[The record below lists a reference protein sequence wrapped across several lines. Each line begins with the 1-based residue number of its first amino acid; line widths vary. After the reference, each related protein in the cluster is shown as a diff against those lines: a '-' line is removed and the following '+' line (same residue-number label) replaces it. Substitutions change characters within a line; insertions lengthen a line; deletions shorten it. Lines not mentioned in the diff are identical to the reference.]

1 VLTPHS
7 HQITGALFLAGRKSA
22 LLADEPRVGKSGAAI
37 MAADLNLEAR
47 ILVVTTASGRAIW
60 KKAFSDWSTFGRTIC
75 VLPGRLTDGPL
86 VAIVSWSGITE
97 ANTRA
102 ALLARQWDR
111 VILDES
117 HYAKSIETKR
127 TQAAYGNFL
136 NDGQTVDAATALV
149 RKAGERVWPLTG
161 TPMPNAP
168 NDLYPMLR
176 SLRPECLLA
185 DTGKGWPDVTK
196 YQTFLHRYCVVRM
209 KKISNFRK
217 IPVVVGGRNLPEL
230 RARIGDFMLRRTQQD
245 VGILEPIY
253 DTLPLT
259 VSPAMLRE
267 AEKDLD
273 RSAILTAAQEGNTK
287 ELEMHLGPL
296 RRITGAIKAKAVV
309 KAVLEEF
316 ECGLDKIVL
325 AYWHKEVG
333 DILAEGL
340 SRVGVVGFDGSVD
353 LQNRQKA
360 VEQFSTDPK
369 THVFLGQI
377 AAAGEAIDLSAAA
390 NLLFVETA
398 MQPAQMKQMSLRI
411 TNTQQTRQAL
421 VRVAALEGS
430 IDEALQTLLMR
441 KWAAIREVLAT

>member
-1 VLTPHS
+1 
-7 HQITGALFLAGRKSA
+7 
-22 LLADEPRVGKSGAAI
+22 
-37 MAADLNLEAR
+37 
-47 ILVVTTASGRAIW
+47 
-60 KKAFSDWSTFGRTIC
+60 
-75 VLPGRLTDGPL
+75 

>member
-1 VLTPHS
+1 
-7 HQITGALFLAGRKSA
+7 
-22 LLADEPRVGKSGAAI
+22 
-37 MAADLNLEAR
+37 MAADLNIEAR
-47 ILVVTTASGRAIW
+47 ILVVTTASGRAVW
-60 KKAFSDWSTFGRTIC
+60 KRAFGDWSTLRRTIC
-75 VLPGRLTDGPL
+75 VLPGVMADGPL

-97 ANTRA
+97 PKTRA
-102 ALLARQWDR
+102 ALLARNWDR
-111 VILDES
+111 IILDES

-127 TQAAYGNFL
+127 TQAAYGMFL
-136 NDGQTVDAATALV
+136 EDGLIVDAATALV
-149 RKAGERVWPLTG
+149 RKAKECVWPLTG

-176 SLRPECLLA
+176 SLRPDCLKA
-185 DTGKGWPDVTK
+185 DPEKGWPDVTK
-196 YQTFLHRYCVVRM
+196 YQSFLHRYCVVRM
-209 KKISNFRK
+209 KKLSNWRK

-245 VGILEPIY
+245 VGIREPIY
-253 DTLPLT
+253 DTLPLS
-259 VSPAMLRE
+259 VSPSMLRE

-273 RSAILTAAQEGNTK
+273 REKILTAARDGSTK

-309 KAVLEEF
+309 DFVKEEF

-333 DILAEGL
+333 QILAQGL
-340 SRVGVVGFDGSVD
+340 SAFGVVGFDGSTN

-360 VEQFSTDPK
+360 VDQFTTNPK
-369 THVFLGQI
+369 TRVFLGQI
-377 AAAGEAIDLSAAA
+377 AAAGEAIDLSASA

-430 IDEALQTLLMR
+430 IDEALQQLLMR
-441 KWAAIREVLAT
+441 KWAAIRGVLSA